1 MGESISPLPP
11 MKTNPRL
18 LALTLLVTLSTW
30 NLHAQTAGA
39 PGTGTSTGGNANT
52 GGTTTAT
59 GNTTAGG
66 TANPGG
72 TTNPR
77 GKGPAANASENAK
90 AVHKVIADFQL
101 QRDQYLA
108 ERKTLLEKLRTAT
121 ETERKTILE
130 QLRAENEKRADEERA
145 LGKQIREELKKLR
158 DERKS
163 AGS

>member
-1 MGESISPLPP
+1 

-18 LALTLLVTLSTW
+18 LALALLASLSISS
-30 NLHAQTAGA
+30 LPAQTAGTTGA
-39 PGTGTSTGGNANT
+39 GTSTGGNTTT
-52 GGTTTAT
+52 GGTTS
-59 GNTTAGG
+59 
-66 TANPGG
+66 PGG
-72 TTNPR
+72 TTAPR

-90 AVHKVIADFQL
+90 AVHKVIADFQM

-121 ETERKTILE
+121 EAERKTILE

-163 AGS
+163 AGT

>member
-1 MGESISPLPP
+1 

-18 LALTLLVTLSTW
+18 LALTLLASLSTLG
-30 NLHAQTAGA
+30 LHAQTTGTPGA
-39 PGTGTSTGGNANT
+39 PTSTGGSAT
-52 GGTTTAT
+52 PGGTTAAT
-59 GNTTAGG
+59 GNTT
-66 TANPGG
+66 TGG
-72 TTNPR
+72 TTAPR
-77 GKGPAANASENAK
+77 GKGPAANASENAR

-121 ETERKTILE
+121 EAERKAILE

>member
-1 MGESISPLPP
+1 
-11 MKTNPRL
+11 MKTNSRL

-30 NLHAQTAGA
+30 SLPAQTAGT
-39 PGTGTSTGGNANT
+39 PGAGTSTGGNATT
-52 GGTTTAT
+52 GSTPPAT
-59 GNTTAGG
+59 GNSTTGG
-66 TANPGG
+66 STSPGG

-90 AVHKVIADFQL
+90 AVHKVIADFQA